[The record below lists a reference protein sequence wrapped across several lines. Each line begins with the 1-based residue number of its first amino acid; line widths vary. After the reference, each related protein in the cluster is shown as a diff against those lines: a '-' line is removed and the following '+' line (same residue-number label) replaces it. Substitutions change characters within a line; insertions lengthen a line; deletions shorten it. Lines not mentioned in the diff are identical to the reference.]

1 MAKNVPKITYNE
13 GIVLADSNR
22 KFTHIFLS
30 ESGFS
35 LQEPP
40 TYVPNSKN
48 FVRFSDLGNRPI
60 ASHEIDANGRKN
72 KPSSPQRNHHDA
84 YLFYFKKSTHELKT
98 FPLFM
103 DSSANVVYRDVT
115 IQYSNQPGSVY
126 YHKSQDRNFI
136 NLLQATVM
144 NRAKVTEIDEDFLKI
159 FNQAVSIANE
169 KVHPSPPIAA
179 QLF

>member
-1 MAKNVPKITYNE
+1 M
-13 GIVLADSNR
+13 
-22 KFTHIFLS
+22 
-30 ESGFS
+30 
-35 LQEPP
+35 
-40 TYVPNSKN
+40 
-48 FVRFSDLGNRPI
+48 
-60 ASHEIDANGRKN
+60 
-72 KPSSPQRNHHDA
+72 
-84 YLFYFKKSTHELKT
+84 KT

-115 IQYSNQPGSVY
+115 VQYSNQPESVY